1 MAKSIEYNRTDTP
14 ISGVTSLTI
23 PVGLV
28 NYGADFRVKSNEPGE
43 VVITN
48 LTSPTDRPEKFR
60 FAMSDIKDIYRNTG
74 IDPSLYA
81 PSKRG
86 ISILGQLTD
95 VWTVVDSAD
104 PSYDVALP
112 MEAHIVMKVPANDYI
127 TADMVLAFLGRT
139 VDSLL
144 ETGVNNSNRL
154 KALLRGS
161 LLPIDM

>member
-1 MAKSIEYNRTDTP
+1 MAKSIVYNRIDTP
-14 ISGVTSLTI
+14 ISGVPSLTLPI
-23 PVGLV
+23 GLV

-48 LTSPTDRPEKFR
+48 LTSPTDRPERFR

-74 IDPSLYA
+74 IDPSLYS

-112 MEAHIVMKVPANDYI
+112 MEAHIVMKIPASEYL

-139 VDSLL
+139 VNSLL

-161 LLPIDM
+161 LLPLDM

>member
-1 MAKSIEYNRTDTP
+1 MAKSIVYNRTDTP

-23 PVGLV
+23 PIGLV

-60 FAMSDIKDIYRNTG
+60 FAMSDIKDIYRNSG

-112 MEAHIVMKVPANDYI
+112 MEAHIVMKIPASDYI

-139 VDSLL
+139 VNSLL

-161 LLPIDM
+161 LLPLDM